1 MRPRGALRRFAA
13 RDARRGASGRSS
25 REEGSGLPEG
35 LPEGSR
41 FAVLASGSGTN
52 LQALLEAYP
61 RELTVVAGDKK
72 GAFAFERA
80 RRAGGPVEHV
90 DPASF
95 DGKKDYDG
103 ELASRGAAHD
113 VG

>member
-25 REEGSGLPEG
+25 REEGSALPEG

-61 RELTVVAGDKK
+61 RELAVVAGDKK

-80 RRAGGPVEHV
+80 RRGGGAGAGVCPGGRCGP
-90 DPASF
+90 
-95 DGKKDYDG
+95 GGY
-103 ELASRGAAHD
+103 
-113 VG
+113 

>member
-13 RDARRGASGRSS
+13 WDARRGASGRSS

-61 RELTVVAGDKK
+61 RELAVVAGDKK

-80 RRAGGPVEHV
+80 RRVGGPVEHV
-90 DPASF
+90 YPAGF
-95 DGKKDYDG
+95 LGREECG
-103 ELASRGAAHD
+103 RGRAERGAAPH
-113 VG
+113 G